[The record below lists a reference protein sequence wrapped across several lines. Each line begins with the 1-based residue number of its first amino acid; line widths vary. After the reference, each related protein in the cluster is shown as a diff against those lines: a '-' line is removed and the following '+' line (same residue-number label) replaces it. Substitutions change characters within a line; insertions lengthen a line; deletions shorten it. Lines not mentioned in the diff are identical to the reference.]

1 MNSTHLNLNDIEDKA
16 PAWGIETLEARPV
29 RTELGAEQIGL
40 TQYRVKPGRRVGFG
54 HSHDAVEE
62 VYLVTSGSGR
72 FKVDDDIV
80 EVSEGGLVFCP
91 PAAVREWEAGE
102 DGLEIVAF
110 GAHAEDDG
118 NMFPDWW
125 TD

>member
-1 MNSTHLNLNDIEDKA
+1 MNSTHLNLNDIEDQA

-29 RTELGAEQIGL
+29 RAELGAEGIGL

-91 PAAVREWEAGE
+91 PATVREWEAGE
-102 DGLEIVAF
+102 DGLEVVAF